1 MVQHEGEMA
10 WLHHVLAFVVA
21 RQGKRGAARLLEVAR
36 PTLEDWLRG
45 DTPTPRM
52 REAVERVVQEMGEL
66 PEGVQ
71 ADRLDEV
78 ADAVEQLKRQV
89 GDLAE
94 RLKKL
99 EGQQRVIAPRAGVA
113 PVSST
118 GQAVVAGALLG
129 QAVGPRRW
137 WNRGRW

>member
-10 WLHHVLAFVVA
+10 WLHQALAFLVS
-21 RQGKRGAARLLEVAR
+21 RHGKRGAARLLGVAR
-36 PTLEDWLRG
+36 PTLEGWMVR
-45 DTPTPRM
+45 DTPTARM
-52 REAVERVVQEMGEL
+52 REAVEQVVEEMGEL

-89 GDLAE
+89 GDLAG

-99 EGQQRVIAPRAGVA
+99 EGQQ
-113 PVSST
+113 T
-118 GQAVVAGALLG
+118 AVVPVEKVVEAQGTESP
-129 QAVGPRRW
+129 VRRW
-137 WNRGRW
+137 LGGLFGGKPS